1 MVDFERLKGIGLSD
15 SEIKIFITLLK
26 FGELNVAE
34 ISQHS
39 GLHRT
44 NIYDS
49 LEKLKEKGVVSYLSK
64 ENKQFFRAMKPE
76 SLVTY
81 LKDKENEIKQL
92 VPELKKIQSGI
103 NEKVTVEIF
112 KGKEG
117 IKSALKD
124 ILVKKQSVFG
134 YSISGQLRKFLPKF
148 SEYYFI
154 EQEKHKIVHKF
165 IYTKGTITPPSKYY
179 QVKYLPKEFS
189 ETTVSLCYGNTILNL
204 IWEPELVVIKTKS
217 KQLAD
222 DFKKHFE
229 LLWKI
234 AKN

>member
-1 MVDFERLKGIGLSD
+1 
-15 SEIKIFITLLK
+15 
-26 FGELNVAE
+26 
-34 ISQHS
+34 
-39 GLHRT
+39 
-44 NIYDS
+44 
-49 LEKLKEKGVVSYLSK
+49 
-64 ENKQFFRAMKPE
+64 
-76 SLVTY
+76 VTY